1 MRGNNQ
7 EKSSALAS
15 SARKPQDAG
24 TARVLKQLILTA
36 DDFGRSPEINAAI
49 ERAHR
54 AGFLTQASLMVN
66 EPAVDDAVWIAQ
78 RNPTLCV
85 GLHLTVCAGRAAQ
98 ASALTDPAGRFR
110 WPPTPAGLRY
120 FFLPSLT
127 PILRDEIRA
136 QFERFLA
143 LGFPPSYW
151 DGHKHFHLHPTILRL
166 SLPIATEQ
174 GFHWMRLLREPGP
187 AAFLPAIFQALSRSA
202 LPRLQRQGIQFADH
216 VFGLRTTG
224 RMETPTIERLLR
236 ELPEGTSEL
245 YFHPGA
251 EPGEMDLEKLVKV
264 VRESEIILTTSSDVR
279 SVAKDPC

>member
-1 MRGNNQ
+1 M
-7 EKSSALAS
+7 
-15 SARKPQDAG
+15 
-24 TARVLKQLILTA
+24 KQLILTA

-66 EPAVDDAVWIAQ
+66 EPAVEDAVRIAQ
-78 RNPTLCV
+78 RNPTLCA

-98 ASALTDPAGRFR
+98 ASALTNSAGRFR
-110 WPPTPAGLRY
+110 WAPTPAGLR
-120 FFLPSLT
+120 FFFRPSLT
-127 PILRDEIRA
+127 PALRDEIRA
-136 QFERFLA
+136 QFARFLA
-143 LGFPPSYW
+143 LGFSPSYW

-174 GFHWMRLLREPGP
+174 GFHWMRLVREPGP

-202 LPRLQRQGIQFADH
+202 LPRLQRHGIRFADH

-224 RMETPTIERLLR
+224 RMDTDTMERLLR
-236 ELPEGTSEL
+236 ELPEGVNEL

-251 EPGEMDLEKLVKV
+251 EKGEIDYERLVRVAK
-264 VRESEIILTTSSDVR
+264 EEEIILTTSPNVR
-279 SVAKDPC
+279 NVERDAL